1 MHATLA
7 VAVPDRHL
15 ADQAHQLA
23 KMPEPI
29 FVLAPPRI
37 FSFDRRDQ
45 VPASA
50 IQRARLA
57 GSRFASCLHSR
68 IRELSSVRLIIGAP
82 ASGSIYY
89 LNLR

>member
-7 VAVPDRHL
+7 DAVPDRHL
-15 ADQAHQLA
+15 ADHAQQLA

-45 VPASA
+45 VPGLSHPE
-50 IQRARLA
+50 
-57 GSRFASCLHSR
+57 GSVGGLTFC
-68 IRELSSVRLIIGAP
+68 
-82 ASGSIYY
+82 
-89 LNLR
+89 